1 MSDIY
6 AMHPGQILLH
16 GPMDDFELD
25 VLATASALGISAS
38 VPDELI
44 KGHRAID
51 AEELAAR
58 LGRVFEST
66 PEQWCE
72 SQFNHDLQRAQE
84 AMNDPKIA
92 ALKPAMAIAA

>member
-38 VPDELI
+38 VLDELI

-51 AEELAAR
+51 AELAAR

-66 PEQWCE
+66 PEQWLE
-72 SQFNHDLQRAQE
+72 MQFNHDLQRAQE
-84 AMNDPKIA
+84 AMNDPEIA